1 MGSDRFTG
9 NSKPLKEQTMVLMLP
24 NTRTQKKDRG
34 EGELCVFLYSFLCFL
49 KLYTV
54 CIIVL
59 ETNTNHSNYRKFS

>member
-1 MGSDRFTG
+1 
-9 NSKPLKEQTMVLMLP
+9 MVLMLP